1 MLYRIE
7 GYWDDDKETIDGM
20 LVSDSMDI
28 PESVSDEEIFFYF
41 DGVEE
46 LDAMIKNKTC
56 VNEDFTITSYRKV
69 Q

>member
-1 MLYRIE
+1 
-7 GYWDDDKETIDGM
+7 
-20 LVSDSMDI
+20 MDI

-41 DGVEE
+41 DGIEE

>member
-7 GYWDDDKETIDGM
+7 GYWDDNKDTIDGM

-41 DGVEE
+41 DVIEE

-56 VNEDFTITSYRKV
+56 VN
-69 Q
+69 

>member
-7 GYWDDDKETIDGM
+7 GYWDDDKDTIDGM

-46 LDAMIKNKTC
+46 LDTMIKNKTC